1 MLKCTRCKKE
11 KDEKEF
17 ETDGKIY
24 KNCNLC
30 RENNRKNKLKNKNDP
45 DKKSIK
51 NENIKLW
58 KENNKKRTQ
67 LYNQHYNDLKNGIE
81 SDWNKI
87 LDENGLEK
95 DNIKDKPSPHRKPHY
110 KNEEETE
117 GKDCSVC
124 KSWKSLEKYCKSKD
138 SWDHLRTTCNDC
150 LSEYRKKNKDHMTE
164 YNKKYW
170 IKTMDKQKEK
180 SKLWREKNKEYIRL
194 KRKEYRKLYGIEIDK
209 KQWQKR
215 KNNKEW
221 KIKNNIVRR
230 LAENKKLKTNINY
243 KLKQNV
249 SRRIRDVLFNQCL
262 I

>member
-1 MLKCTRCKKE
+1 MLKCTRCRKE

-30 RENNRKNKLKNKNDP
+30 RENNRNNKLKNKNDP
-45 DKKSIK
+45 EKVNTK

-110 KNEEETE
+110 KNEIEIE
-117 GKDCSVC
+117 GKDCSAC

-180 SKLWREKNKEYIRL
+180 SKLWLEKNKEYIRL
-194 KRKEYRKLYGIEIDK
+194 KRKEYRKLYGKEIDK

-215 KNNKEW
+215 KNNTIY
-221 KIKNNIVRR
+221 KIKFR
-230 LAENKKLKTNINY
+230 LCRNKREKEKRKNDPNF